1 MTYVDT
7 QAEQLRRELA
17 SLTLELTPSEEIQA
31 LTMALEMIDVAL
43 DEVEAENA

>member
-17 SLTLELTPSEEIQA
+17 TLTLELTPTDEMQA
-31 LTMALEMIDVAL
+31 PLLALEMIDVAL
-43 DEVEAENA
+43 DEGEAEHA